1 MATNEHVPVESDPN
15 PNLIPNQNQTPK
27 QSPLPEDTDEL
38 KKVFNDFDA
47 NGDGK
52 ISANELE
59 TVLRTL
65 RSDVPQEDELRR
77 VMEDLT
83 TDREGCINLSEFSA
97 VCRSDTSDGGGSALR
112 DAFDLYDRDKNG
124 LISTEELHL
133 ALDRLGMKCSV
144 EECRDMINS
153 VDSDGDGSVDFDEFK
168 QMMTAKSR
176 AVNDFVN

>member
-1 MATNEHVPVESDPN
+1 METNELAPVEIETDPN
-15 PNLIPNQNQTPK
+15 TNPNANPIP
-27 QSPLPEDTDEL
+27 LLEEDVDEL
-38 KKVFNDFDA
+38 KKVFNGFDA

-52 ISANELE
+52 ISVNELE

-65 RSDVPQEDELRR
+65 RSDVPQAEELRR
-77 VMEDLT
+77 VMEDLSA
-83 TDREGCINLSEFSA
+83 DREGFINLSEFA
-97 VCRSDTSDGGGSALR
+97 TFCRSGSSEGGDSELR
-112 DAFDLYDRDKNG
+112 DAFDLYDKDKNG

-144 EECRDMINS
+144 EECQEMINS

-176 AVNDFVN
+176 AFNDSVN

>member
-1 MATNEHVPVESDPN
+1 METNELAPVETDPN
-15 PNLIPNQNQTPK
+15 PTPNPNPIPAPSPVPK
-27 QSPLPEDTDEL
+27 DMDEL
-38 KKVFNDFDA
+38 KKVFNGFDA

-52 ISANELE
+52 ISVNELE

-65 RSDVPQEDELRR
+65 RSDVPQEEELRR
-77 VMEDLT
+77 VVEDLSA
-83 TDREGCINLSEFSA
+83 DRDGFINLSEFA
-97 VCRSDTSDGGGSALR
+97 AFCRKGTSEGGDSELR
-112 DAFDLYDRDKNG
+112 DAFDLYDKDKNG

-144 EECRDMINS
+144 EECQEMINS

-176 AVNDFVN
+176 ALNDSVN

>member
-1 MATNEHVPVESDPN
+1 MATNEHGQVESEPN
-15 PNLIPNQNQTPK
+15 PNQNQTPTP
-27 QSPLPEDTDEL
+27 SPLLEDSDEL
-38 KKVFNDFDA
+38 KKVFNGFDA

-65 RSDVPQEDELRR
+65 RSDVPQEEELRR
-77 VMEDLT
+77 VMEDLS
-83 TDREGCINLSEFSA
+83 TDHHGSINLSEFSA
-97 VCRSDTSDGGGSALR
+97 VCRSETPDGGGGSALR

-144 EECRDMINS
+144 EECREMINY

-176 AVNDFVN
+176 AVNDSVK